1 MVVNVVIRTVP
12 AAVDKTQDM
21 VPVSVVPRS
30 SLAPVF
36 DCLWREKM
44 ETEGLGTRVQ
54 VPVVTRSSDRWKHNL
69 RTNRT
74 GLFYWCQ
81 NSHQRCVVEI
91 FGIPSTNSTPTAMY
105 V

>member
-12 AAVDKTQDM
+12 AAVDNCLNTRP
-21 VPVSVVPRS
+21 VPVSVVPRT

-54 VPVVTRSSDRWKHNL
+54 VPVVTRSSDRWETQPKNQQ
-69 RTNRT
+69 NRFV
-74 GLFYWCQ
+74 LLV
-81 NSHQRCVVEI
+81 SEE
-91 FGIPSTNSTPTAMY
+91 PSEMCS
-105 V
+105 